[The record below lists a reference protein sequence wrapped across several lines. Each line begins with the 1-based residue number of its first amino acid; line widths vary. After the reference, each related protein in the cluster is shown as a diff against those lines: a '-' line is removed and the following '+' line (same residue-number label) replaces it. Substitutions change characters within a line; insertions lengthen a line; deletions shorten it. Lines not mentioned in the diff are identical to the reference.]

1 MASSGNICIW
11 NAVTKN
17 SYGTLSQ
24 GNLKILGNSNSGGQ
38 RALSSFGLTSGKWY
52 MEFRAINA
60 GNNYPRIGLSL
71 GSAFDSANFSGD
83 GYQAAFLFEA
93 GSENNGS
100 NCKNANDST
109 GRGKFGTV
117 SYTNTG
123 VSGGSN
129 IFGFALDLDNRKLFI
144 SKDGTYFNSGDP
156 ANGTNPQIA
165 WTTTPSEFIH
175 LWGDAYQTATQIIA
189 NWGQDSTFSG
199 NETAG
204 GNADGNGFGDFKYS
218 PPTGFL
224 TVCSANLPILDDIDP
239 AQTDD
244 DNPSKLFNIV
254 TYTGNGGTQSITGL
268 GFKPDLAVI
277 KAIPTDASSTSWNW
291 FDSSR
296 GVHKSLESD
305 NSNAEENNS
314 NKLTAFG
321 TDGFSVGSDADVNAN
336 SVAYCCWGWRLNGGT
351 TASNTSG
358 DINSTT
364 QASDKTGLSVV
375 LYTGN
380 GSQGQSIG
388 HGLTKAPEMVWFKN
402 RSNSSVSGLAMEWI
416 VALSTST
423 GSPFASRS
431 GSAQTL
437 ELNTADAI
445 GAFYRTEGNFT
456 PTTSTFSVP
465 NNGNAPYWFN
475 ANGDNYYAL
484 CWHSVEG
491 FSKFGF
497 YEGNGNADGP
507 FVYTGFRPRL
517 LVVKNIDASG
527 GWIVVDTKRETFN
540 PVGELIAEWNDSY
553 GQFDPANV
561 NMDILSNGFKLRNTD
576 QKINSSH
583 TFMYMAWGDVPFK
596 YNNTF

>member
-1 MASSGNICIW
+1 MCAMDLDNYIIYWGINGNWKGLANSSDTSSSTDIT
-11 NAVTKN
+11 AV
-17 SYGTLSQ
+17 
-24 GNLKILGNSNSGGQ
+24 
-38 RALSSFGLTSGKWY
+38 
-52 MEFRAINA
+52 
-60 GNNYPRIGLSL
+60 
-71 GSAFDSANFSGD
+71 
-83 GYQAAFLFEA
+83 
-93 GSENNGS
+93 
-100 NCKNANDST
+100 
-109 GRGKFGTV
+109 
-117 SYTNTG
+117 TG
-123 VSGGSN
+123 VSIPSA
-129 IFGFALDLDNRKLFI
+129 FRGFHFSPAAFF
-144 SKDGTYFNSGDP
+144 SGATSGT
-156 ANGTNPQIA
+156 TV
-165 WTTTPSEFIH
+165 
-175 LWGDAYQTATQIIA
+175 IINA
-189 NWGQDSTFSG
+189 GQDSTFSG
-199 NETAG
+199 TITSG
-204 GNADGNGFGDFKYS
+204 
-218 PPTGFL
+218 
-224 TVCSANLPILDDIDP
+224 SANASDSNSVGNFYYTPPNNFLALSSSALPISDDIDP